1 MSDVV
6 TIKTL
11 TLSAAKKIA
20 NKAVLKAQE
29 LGVPGAIAV
38 VDATGSLIYLEKL
51 DGTMPGASTLAIG
64 KAKTAIAFQRE
75 TIKLEDLIQQ
85 KRIAMV
91 GLNSVI
97 DGWYVPLMGAYPI
110 VFEGQII
117 GAVAVAGA
125 LNGENDEIIA
135 KHSACT
141 PLEI

>member
-1 MSDVV
+1 MGDTV
-6 TIKTL
+6 TLKSL
-11 TLSAAKKIA
+11 TLNAAKSIA
-20 NKAVLKAQE
+20 SRAVIKAQE
-29 LGVPGAIAV
+29 LGVPAAIAV
-38 VDATGSLIYLEKL
+38 VDVTGSLIYLEKL